1 MKRIIVSFVLAL
13 GLTAGVAVAQ
23 QGHEAHKAAAKPAAE
38 KTITG
43 ELVDMGC
50 YVGHGAKG
58 EKHVD
63 CASKCIANGMPMGV
77 LTSDGTLYLVTLN
90 HDNGDPYNALKN
102 MAGKTVTVTGAV
114 STRNGVKAIDVT
126 AAKEMAANVK

>member
-1 MKRIIVSFVLAL
+1 MKRIIVSFVLVA

-23 QGHEAHKAAAKPAAE
+23 QGHEAHKAAKPAAE
-38 KTITG
+38 KTISG

-50 YVGHGAKG
+50 YVEHGAKG

-63 CASKCIANGMPMGV
+63 CANKCIANGMPMGV

-90 HDNGDPYNALKN
+90 HDNGDPYNALKG
-102 MAGKTVTVTGAV
+102 MAGKNVTVTGAV

-126 AAKEMAANVK
+126 AAKQMAANVK

>member
-1 MKRIIVSFVLAL
+1 MKRIIVSFVLVA

-23 QGHEAHKAAAKPAAE
+23 QAHPAQKAAKPAAE
-38 KTITG
+38 KTVTG

-63 CASKCIANGMPMGV
+63 CA
-77 LTSDGTLYLVTLN
+77 TSAS
-90 HDNGDPYNALKN
+90 P
-102 MAGKTVTVTGAV
+102 
-114 STRNGVKAIDVT
+114 T
-126 AAKEMAANVK
+126 ACRWAC

>member
-1 MKRIIVSFVLAL
+1 MKRIIVSFVLVA
-13 GLTAGVAVAQ
+13 GLIAGVAVAQ
-23 QGHEAHKAAAKPAAE
+23 QGHEAHKAAKPAAE
-38 KTITG
+38 KTISG

-63 CASKCIANGMPMGV
+63 CATKCIANGMPMGV
-77 LTSDGTLYLVTLN
+77 LTADGTLYLVTLN

-102 MAGKTVTVTGAV
+102 MAGKNVTVTGTVA
-114 STRNGVKAIDVT
+114 TRNGMKAIDVT